1 MVTVRHRRRCRNGG
15 GRDEAVRGGVGRD
28 ERVGADAGGRA
39 AARQRQRFVHDACC
53 MSLFASGRGA
63 YLEAMAN
70 RSVSE
75 ERSTASQTRTV
86 AVPVS
91 SVVDGEMTRAVHV
104 IGILMASL
112 VAGAILAGVWKAS
125 AGPQSGKAALVGGLF
140 LTEVILAAILIL
152 LGSVVEGFGYGLS
165 LGTRWPYTR
174 NILVLMVQGDP
185 EAAHRLVATLVG
197 LIALA
202 LVVLAP
208 SSATING
215 LALVIIAALFGIGTL
230 HVLSGRMPAF
240 VHGIHGL
247 LAYGVF
253 LSYLTGIAF
262 PGIQFWSYLKF
273 TVALHALFL
282 AAFLGGMTTGQRGF
296 GQPIGAFYRPQRLA
310 HWTVAAHILAAL
322 TVVAT
327 LGWLMPTYP
336 VAFYLAVTQVA
347 VGFLLFHA
355 VNLKPKNPGT
365 IVAFHQS
372 MALLITVAIV
382 VSLP

>member
-1 MVTVRHRRRCRNGG
+1 
-15 GRDEAVRGGVGRD
+15 
-28 ERVGADAGGRA
+28 
-39 AARQRQRFVHDACC
+39 
-53 MSLFASGRGA
+53 
-63 YLEAMAN
+63 MAN
-70 RSVSE
+70 RSVAE
-75 ERSTASQTRTV
+75 ERNSAQHSTV

-91 SVVDGEMTRAVHV
+91 SAIDGEMTRTVRV
-104 IGILMASL
+104 IGLVMACL
-112 VAGAILAGVWKAS
+112 VAGAILAGIWKAS
-125 AGPQSGKAALVGGLF
+125 AGLHSGRAALVGGLF
-140 LTEVILAAILIL
+140 LTEVTLAGILIL
-152 LGSVVEGFGYGLS
+152 LGSIVEGFGYGLS
-165 LGTRWPYTR
+165 LGTRWPYTQ
-174 NILVLMVQGDP
+174 NILVLMIRGDP

-230 HVLSGRMPAF
+230 HVLSGRIPAF

-253 LSYLTGIAF
+253 LSYLTCLAL

-273 TVALHALFL
+273 MAALHALLL
-282 AAFLGGMTTGQRGF
+282 AVFRGGMTTGQRGF
-296 GQPIGAFYRPQRLA
+296 GQPIGAFYRPQRPA
-310 HWTVAAHILAAL
+310 HWTVAAHIVAAL
-322 TVVAT
+322 TIVAT
-327 LGWLMPTYP
+327 LGWLMPAYP
-336 VAFYLAVTQVA
+336 VAFYLAVVQVA

-372 MALLITVAIV
+372 IVLLITVAIV
-382 VSLP
+382 VSSP

>member
-1 MVTVRHRRRCRNGG
+1 MHESIRGGYTMAVAELVRREAELQPDDEPKVSVDGIVGGEMNRTVR
-15 GRDEAVRGGVGRD
+15 
-28 ERVGADAGGRA
+28 
-39 AARQRQRFVHDACC
+39 
-53 MSLFASGRGA
+53 
-63 YLEAMAN
+63 
-70 RSVSE
+70 
-75 ERSTASQTRTV
+75 
-86 AVPVS
+86 
-91 SVVDGEMTRAVHV
+91 V
-104 IGILMASL
+104 IGLLMASL

-185 EAAHRLVATLVG
+185 EAAHRLVATMVG

-282 AAFLGGMTTGQRGF
+282 AAT
-296 GQPIGAFYRPQRLA
+296 
-310 HWTVAAHILAAL
+310 
-322 TVVAT
+322 
-327 LGWLMPTYP
+327 
-336 VAFYLAVTQVA
+336 
-347 VGFLLFHA
+347 
-355 VNLKPKNPGT
+355 VNLRY
-365 IVAFHQS
+365 
-372 MALLITVAIV
+372 
-382 VSLP
+382 

>member
-1 MVTVRHRRRCRNGG
+1 
-15 GRDEAVRGGVGRD
+15 
-28 ERVGADAGGRA
+28 
-39 AARQRQRFVHDACC
+39 
-53 MSLFASGRGA
+53 
-63 YLEAMAN
+63 MAN
-70 RSVSE
+70 GSIFE
-75 ERSTASQTRTV
+75 KPNSTRHATE

-91 SVVDGEMTRAVHV
+91 SAVDGEMTRTVRV
-104 IGILMASL
+104 IGVLVASL
-112 VAGAILAGVWKAS
+112 VAGAIVAGIWKAS
-125 AGPQSGKAALVGGLF
+125 VGVQSGRAALVSGLF
-140 LTEVILAAILIL
+140 LTEVILAGILIL
-152 LGSVVEGFGYGLS
+152 LGSLVEGFGYGLS

-174 NILVLMVQGDP
+174 NILVLMFRGDP

-197 LIALA
+197 LIGLA
-202 LVVLAP
+202 LVILAP

-215 LALVIIAALFGIGTL
+215 LVLVIIAALFGIGTL
-230 HVLSGRMPAF
+230 YVLSGRMPAF

-253 LSYLTGIAF
+253 LSYLIGLAF
-262 PGIQFWSYLKF
+262 PGVEFWWYLKF
-273 TVALHALFL
+273 TVALHALLL
-282 AAFLGGMTTGQRGF
+282 AVFLGGMTTGQRGF
-296 GQPIGAFYRPQRLA
+296 GQPIGPFYRPQRLA
-310 HWTVAAHILAAL
+310 HWTVAVHILAAL

-382 VSLP
+382 VALS